1 MANRF
6 WVGGT
11 GTWDASSTANWSATT
26 GGASGA
32 SAPVAADVVFFD
44 ANSGTGTCTTAAGAT
59 CTSATLN
66 TSTLGLTLGDNLT
79 MAGTFTLTLGALDL
93 GSNTLTCNVFS
104 SSNANVR
111 SIAFGTGAIELTGNA
126 VQILTMNNAT
136 NFTYTGTPNINAT
149 YTGGTGTRTINFGSS
164 GGAIEANAPN
174 LNITAGTDIVTLQST
189 NTAYKNLNFTGF
201 AGSLTF
207 GTFYVYGN
215 LTISSG
221 MTLPSTTSLIL
232 FLATSGTQLITTNG
246 KTLDFNV
253 GNGGVGNNVQL
264 QDNLTMGAS
273 RTYTLTNGILDLN
286 NFNLSAG
293 IFSSTNSNV
302 RSIAFGTGKISL
314 AGNAAA
320 VWSMANATNFT
331 HTGTTLI
338 EFTYAGST
346 GTRQIFFGTSAG
358 STTTNVLNFSVTAG
372 SDIVEIR
379 PFANSLDFTG
389 FSGSLANSARN
400 LSGSL
405 TLSSTMTLTAG
416 TAATT
421 FVSTSA
427 GNTIT
432 SNGQTMDFPI
442 GFGGLGGVWAFQDA
456 LTQGSTRAFTFANGT
471 IQLKDGVTSTVG
483 AFATSGTNQK
493 FLQSTTL
500 GSQAT
505 LSQASGTVN
514 ATNLTIQDINAT
526 GGATWNALWSNNN
539 VDLGN
544 NTGWFFGDQP
554 VTNAVEYTYKIRSF
568 TQPRRF

>member
-44 ANSGTGTCTTAAGAT
+44 ANSGIGTCTTAAGAT